1 MRINSIF
8 LQNHK
13 FGLSIEFTSKTPNFE
28 KTHFHKSQQIDQL
41 IITQDRLHNI
51 MIKWVNLTSQ
61 FHQFKPN
68 WIKTTIRVVSSPRNF
83 NFSQF
88 IKLIKLIHQEQIYI
102 VPRQKPINQFPKKK
116 LESSKIPILHR
127 FEIYPTMHEL
137 MHETINKWKEKS
149 NKVLPAL
156 KDKNLAKILKENDK
170 NFLWL
175 LDRSKRERKVFWKS
189 FE

>member
-1 MRINSIF
+1 M
-8 LQNHK
+8 
-13 FGLSIEFTSKTPNFE
+13 
-28 KTHFHKSQQIDQL
+28 
-41 IITQDRLHNI
+41 IT
-51 MIKWVNLTSQ
+51 WVNLTSQ

-68 WIKTTIRVVSSPRNF
+68 WTKTLNRVVSSPRKLK
-83 NFSQF
+83 FSQF
-88 IKLIKLIHQEQIYI
+88 IKLINLNTKEQLHII
-102 VPRQKPINQFPKKK
+102 PQQKPIDQFPKKK